1 MKRYKRTAI
10 SQYLFVGLLLLGIVA
25 LCFLSADVM
34 RRIPFQDHF
43 VIPWAAS
50 RMWLLEGVT
59 PYDEAVLTLAEET
72 LSQSA
77 YLGSLPDS
85 AELIDP
91 AINLVFYLPFS
102 LIPYEISRAVW
113 MTLLVLV
120 TGMISHYG
128 LRLSG
133 WQVSRV
139 EKLII
144 ILLTVLWLPG
154 ISNIITGKLTPI
166 IILLILLSIYLTLR
180 GDDTRAGFM
189 LALTF
194 GSFLTSVLVL
204 LFIIV
209 WSISRRRWSV
219 VTAYFSGVIF
229 LFAITLLF
237 IPSWPLNWLRVILNT
252 YTDWSW
258 VHTPL
263 MDFAVVLPGIADYLS
278 IFLHVIFGIYLLYL
292 LISILGK
299 SGREFTWKVLLS
311 LVVMFLFNV
320 QASISQVLIVLP
332 ATFLMF
338 RSWSERWRSV
348 GRLIDWCLIIL
359 IVVGSWFFVKPEI
372 SFVKEMSLPVL
383 VVGLPILVII
393 GMIWIRWWAFRI
405 TRLPFEPR

>member
-1 MKRYKRTAI
+1 
-10 SQYLFVGLLLLGIVA
+10 
-25 LCFLSADVM
+25 M

-85 AELIDP
+85 AGLIDP

-383 VVGLPILVII
+383 ELCYTL
-393 GMIWIRWWAFRI
+393 
-405 TRLPFEPR
+405 LDL

>member
-1 MKRYKRTAI
+1 
-10 SQYLFVGLLLLGIVA
+10 
-25 LCFLSADVM
+25 M

-72 LSQSA
+72 LSNSA

-85 AELIDP
+85 PVLIDP
-91 AINLVFYLPFS
+91 VINLVFYLPFS

-113 MTLLVLV
+113 MTLLAFV
-120 TGMISHYG
+120 TGMISYYG

-166 IILLILLSIYLTLR
+166 IILLILLSIYLILR
-180 GDDTRAGFM
+180 GDDTKAGFI

-194 GSFLTSVLVL
+194 SSFITSALAL
-204 LFIIV
+204 IFIIV

-219 VTAYFSGVIF
+219 VTAYFSGVLF
-229 LFAITLLF
+229 LFAITLLL
-237 IPSWPLNWLRVILNT
+237 IRSWPLNWLRVILNT

-263 MDFAVVLPGIADYLS
+263 MDFATVLPGIADYLL

-299 SGREFTWKVLLS
+299 SGREFTWKILLS
-311 LVVMFLFNV
+311 LAVTFLFNV
-320 QASISQVLIVLP
+320 QASISQIFIVLP
-332 ATFLMF
+332 AAFLMF

-348 GRLIDWCLIIL
+348 GRLIDWCLIAL

-383 VVGLPILVII
+383 VVGLPIFVII

-405 TRLPFEPR
+405 PRLPFEPR